1 MPISMLPVAGVA
13 VLSLGAGLITAPP
26 ATAADSD
33 RGHGPGQN
41 AWPAPTPKPAPSA
54 QESAITKALAEAK
67 SSGKRVAITDLTT
80 AGSQTFANPGGTL
93 TTDATAV
100 PERLKGADGQWRPLD
115 ATLHTAADGAVV
127 PAAVSSK
134 LSFSGGGTGPMVS
147 MATADGRKL
156 AFKAPFPL
164 PKPALDGDSALY
176 RNVLADVDLRL
187 SADRQGGWSQVL
199 IVRTAQAAANPA
211 VRKLRLDIE
220 ADGLTVA
227 GDAAGNLD
235 IKDAGGRTRF
245 TGPTSFMWDS
255 AAASAP
261 AGAQQQSKSA
271 KAAAPQSAPSP
282 DDPPAAPGT
291 ATAST
296 ADGPGTGAAVKPVRT
311 TADAKG
317 IELVPDAE
325 LLGKGTGP
333 WYIDPGINPVLDNT
347 NQAWA
352 QVQEAYPDT
361 NEFNGTEYG
370 QDKPAT
376 GYCGY
381 DIGNPPCTGI
391 GRTRAYFQIGVD
403 SRLYNA
409 EVINATF
416 SATVISSS
424 SPSTPTPM
432 GLYSTNAIG
441 NPTSWNRQPCGTGS
455 TMQGC
460 GQVGHTTMSGT
471 GQIDFTVT
479 DLVKNAAR
487 YQWPT
492 ITLGLAP
499 DDEYDKYYRQRYE
512 NTPHIVVEYDITPT
526 VWWPRTRPTPGF
538 ASSASYADCRTP
550 GTANAWDNPGWVGA
564 NNNVT
569 LTTSTYSAT
578 KRQLQTTFQYWDD
591 DTGKTDYAQ
600 TGWNGDYGD
609 ATVDIGPLT
618 DGHQYGW
625 AARTTDGTLTSTPTE
640 WCFLRVDR
648 TPPTAAVSSTD
659 FPASGTIGAHPK
671 QTGDEGTFTV
681 TGTDPAPAGGG
692 RSSGLACARWT
703 TDPVRALA
711 GNWKCTDSDTAKF
724 AEGKADIKVTP
735 QSWGTNHLYVQTQDN
750 AGNLSQPV
758 VYSYYVPANPNS
770 PKPIFGDVT
779 GDRKADVLLPDSTG
793 ALRVIGGGSD
803 PATAS
808 KASVK
813 SAPDRNGWH
822 TIQTSH
828 RGSLGEKRV
837 DDLFAHAPED
847 ESLLIYSNNAVAG
860 RFDSQAANTVAK
872 PAACVTS
879 RYEALDCSA
888 QGYASNWSKVTQLA
902 AFGSVTGDSGDDP
915 DALPRTSLLFVEN
928 GRLWLAE
935 AGSLN
940 EFKPRAVL
948 LSAND
953 TRWDGYDLITPG
965 RAQGTDFPTLWARS
979 KTDGTLHA
987 FSVKG
992 TAQAPDL
999 TGFTDPAAGLISGK
1013 VEPKTYP
1020 RVGSDGDLNGDG
1032 IPDLWAVDTNQQLVA
1047 FNGAGTM
1054 TGGTGA
1060 SYPMASGISTAAVV
1074 LGNLNVPTGQWPLTP
1089 PSQPTGTTTPD
1100 TVGKNDATTVGVS
1113 YLSDTIGGRTTKYAR
1128 FSGSESESTITTT
1141 RSAVD
1146 TRKSFTISTW
1156 AKAGTQGKVVA
1167 SQDGNRTSSFILYA
1181 DDSSNWRFALANADT
1196 DGWPFDYTNIAND
1209 KARFTPVTWTRLT
1222 AVYNADTGLM
1232 SLYVNGVLAG
1242 TGTHRASTSPAP
1254 SGPLVL
1260 GRFKA
1265 NGTAQGLLD
1274 GGMSDFAVHPYAV
1287 APTAPGAA
1295 GPIALSASATNC
1307 VDNDFNRAN
1316 PGNKIQI
1323 ASCNG
1328 SDAQK
1333 FQIRGDG
1340 TIRTNGMCL
1349 GAVNAGT
1356 VNTTPIELQ
1365 VCDSSA
1371 PSQRFLPRADNSI
1384 HNPVSGRCLDLGNL
1398 DTRPGTPLWLFD
1410 CNSSPAQRW
1419 TIPTLG
1425 TAPLPAPAA

>member
-1 MPISMLPVAGVA
+1 MLPVTGAA
-13 VLSLGAGLITAPP
+13 VLSLGAGLIAAPP
-26 ATAADSD
+26 AAADGGA

-67 SSGKRVAITDLTT
+67 SSGKRVAIADLTT

-93 TTDATAV
+93 TTDTSAV

-115 ATLHTAADGAVV
+115 ATLHAAADGAIV

-134 LSFSGGGTGPMVS
+134 LSFSGGGSGPMVS

-156 AFKAPFPL
+156 AFKPPFPL
-164 PKPALDGDSALY
+164 PKPALTGDSALY
-176 RNVLADVDLRL
+176 RNVLPDVDLRL

-199 IVRTAQAAANPA
+199 IVRTPQAAANPA
-211 VRKLRLDIE
+211 VRKLRLDVE
-220 ADGLTVA
+220 ADGLTVV
-227 GDAAGNLD
+227 GDNAGNLD
-235 IKDAGGRTRF
+235 IKDASGRTRF
-245 TGPTSFMWDS
+245 TSPTAFMWDS
-255 AAASAP
+255 AASASAS
-261 AGAQQQSKSA
+261 AGAQQSSKSA
-271 KAAAPQSAPSP
+271 GAPQSGPAS
-282 DDPPAAPGT
+282 DDPPA
-291 ATAST
+291 AST
-296 ADGPGTGAAVKPVRT
+296 ADGPGAGAAVKPVKT

-381 DIGNPPCTGI
+381 NIGNPPCTGI

-403 SRLYNA
+403 SRLYNT
-409 EVINATF
+409 EIINATF

-460 GQVGHTTMSGT
+460 GQVGHTSMSGT

-499 DDEYDKYYRQRYE
+499 DDEYNKYYRQRYE

-550 GTANAWDNPGWVGA
+550 GTANPWDNPGWVGA

-569 LTTSTYSAT
+569 LTTQTYSAT

-591 DTGKTDYAQ
+591 DANGKTETPQ

-625 AARTTDGTLTSTPTE
+625 AARTTDGTLTSAPTE

-648 TPPTAAVSSTD
+648 TPPTAAVSSPD

-671 QTGDEGTFTV
+671 QTGDEGTFTL
-681 TGTDPAPAGGG
+681 TGTDPAPAAGG
-692 RSSGLACARWT
+692 RTSGLACARWT

-711 GNWKCTDSDTAKF
+711 GNWKCTDTDTAKF
-724 AEGKADIKVTP
+724 TDGKADIKVTP

-758 VYSYYVPANPNS
+758 VYSFYVPSNPNS
-770 PKPIFGDVT
+770 PKPIFGDIT

-793 ALRVIGGGSD
+793 ALRVISAGAD
-803 PATAS
+803 PAAAS
-808 KASVK
+808 KADVE
-813 SAPDRNGWH
+813 SAPGTNGWN

-828 RGSLGEKRV
+828 RGSLGSKTV

-847 ESLLIYSNNAVAG
+847 PSLLIYRNNSVSG
-860 RFDSQAANTVAK
+860 RFDSQAPVAVDK
-872 PAACVTS
+872 PSGCATPASAT
-879 RYEALDCSA
+879 LDCSA
-888 QGYASNWSKVTQLA
+888 HSYGSDWSKVTQIA
-902 AFGSVTGDSGDDP
+902 AFGSVTGDSDAKP
-915 DALPRTSLLFVEN
+915 NALPRTSLLFIES
-928 GRLWLAE
+928 GRLWLAY
-935 AGSLN
+935 ANTTDTL
-940 EFKPRAVL
+940 KPQAIL

-999 TGFTDPAAGLISGK
+999 TGFTDPAAGLISGR
-1013 VEPKTYP
+1013 VEPKAYP

-1032 IPDLWAVDTNQQLVA
+1032 IPDLWAVDTNRQLVA
-1047 FNGAGTM
+1047 FNGAGSM
-1054 TGGTGA
+1054 TGGTGPV
-1060 SYPMASGISTAAVV
+1060 YPLASGVGTAAVA
-1074 LGNLNVPTGQWPLTP
+1074 LGNLNIPTGQWPLTG
-1089 PSQPTGTTTPD
+1089 QTGTTTPD
-1100 TVGKNDATTVGVS
+1100 TVGKNDATTVGIT
-1113 YLSDTIGGRTTKYAR
+1113 YQDDTIGGRATKYAR
-1128 FSGSESESTITTT
+1128 FLGSESEATITTA
-1141 RSAVD
+1141 RPAVD

-1156 AKAGTQGKVVA
+1156 AKAGAQGKVVA

-1181 DDSSNWRFALANADT
+1181 DDSSNWRFALAHADA

-1209 KARFTPVTWTRLT
+1209 AARFIPGTWTRLT

-1242 TGTHRASTSPAP
+1242 TGAHRATTSPSP

-1265 NGTAQGLLD
+1265 DGTIRDVLD
-1274 GGMSDFAVHPYAV
+1274 GGISDFAVHPYAV

-1307 VDNDFNRAN
+1307 VDNDFNRPN

-1323 ASCNG
+1323 AACNA

-1333 FQIRGDG
+1333 FQIRADG

-1356 VNTTPIELQ
+1356 ANTTLIELQ
-1365 VCDSSA
+1365 VCDTSA

-1384 HNPVSGRCLDLGNL
+1384 YNPVSGRCIDLGNL
-1398 DTRPGTPLWLFD
+1398 DTRPGTQLWLFD

-1425 TAPLPAPAA
+1425 TAPLPAPAP

>member
-1 MPISMLPVAGVA
+1 MLPIAGAA
-13 VLSLGAGLITAPP
+13 VLSLGAGLIAAPP
-26 ATAADSD
+26 AAAANTD

-67 SSGKRVAITDLTT
+67 SSGKRVAIADLTT

-93 TTDATAV
+93 TTDTAAV

-115 ATLHTAADGAVV
+115 ATLHAAADGAIV

-147 MATADGRKL
+147 MATTDGRKL

-164 PKPALDGDSALY
+164 PKPALTGDSALY
-176 RNVLADVDLRL
+176 RNVLPDVDLRL

-220 ADGLTVA
+220 TDGLTVA

-245 TGPTSFMWDS
+245 TSPTSFMWDS

-261 AGAQQQSKSA
+261 AGAEQQGKSA

-282 DDPPAAPGT
+282 NDPPAAST
-291 ATAST
+291 TST
-296 ADGPGTGAAVKPVRT
+296 ADGPGTGAAVKPVKT

-381 DIGNPPCTGI
+381 NIGNPPCTGI
-391 GRTRAYFQIGVD
+391 GRTRTYFQIGVD

-409 EVINATF
+409 EILNATF

-460 GQVGHTTMSGT
+460 SQVGHTSMSGT

-499 DDEYDKYYRQRYE
+499 DDEYNKYYRQRYE

-550 GTANAWDNPGWVGA
+550 GTANPWDNPGWVGA
-564 NNNVT
+564 NSNVT

-591 DTGKTDYAQ
+591 DAAGKTDSAQ

-625 AARTTDGTLTSTPTE
+625 AARTTDGTLTSAATE

-671 QTGDEGTFTV
+671 QTGDEGTFTL
-681 TGTDPAPAGGG
+681 TGTDPAPAAGG

-703 TDPVRALA
+703 TDPVKAA
-711 GNWKCTDSDTAKF
+711 ATNWKCTDTETGIVKLTGGTANV
-724 AEGKADIKVTP
+724 KVTP
-735 QSWGTNHLYVQTQDN
+735 QRWGTNHLYLQTQDN

-758 VYSYYVPANPNS
+758 AYGFYAPANPTS
-770 PKPIFGDVT
+770 PAPIFGDLT
-779 GDRKADVLLPDSTG
+779 GDRRADILLPDSAG
-793 ALRVIGGGSD
+793 ALRVIGAGAD
-803 PATAS
+803 PAA
-808 KASVK
+808 
-813 SAPDRNGWH
+813 APNAGPQLARGWSTWNG
-822 TIQTSH
+822 IQTTH
-828 RGSLGEKRV
+828 RGTLGDKNV
-837 DDLFAHAPED
+837 DDLFAHQPGHPQLYIYLNDSAGSLDGTAP
-847 ESLLIYSNNAVAG
+847 VAL
-860 RFDSQAANTVAK
+860 TK
-872 PAACVTS
+872 PTSCVTP
-879 RYEALDCSA
+879 AGTAIDCAAHEYSA
-888 QGYASNWSKVTQLA
+888 DWSKTTQIA
-902 AFGSVTGDSGDDP
+902 AFGSPAGDTAEDG
-915 DALPRTSLLFVEN
+915 ALERTSLLFVDS
-928 GRLWLAE
+928 GRLWLAL
-935 AGSLN
+935 AGPVNGLGTG
-940 EFKPRAVL
+940 AIL

-999 TGFTDPAAGLISGK
+999 TGFTDPAVGLISGK

-1060 SYPMASGISTAAVV
+1060 SYPMANGVGTAAVA
-1074 LGNLNVPTGQWPLTP
+1074 LGNLNIPTGQWPLTE

-1100 TVGKNDATTVGVS
+1100 TVGKNDATTVGITYV
-1113 YLSDTIGGRTTKYAR
+1113 SDTIGGHATTYAR
-1128 FSGSESESTITTT
+1128 FAGSESPSTITAA
-1141 RSAVD
+1141 RPAVD

-1156 AKAGTQGKVVA
+1156 AKAGAQGKVVA

-1181 DDSSNWRFALANADT
+1181 DSSNWRFALANADT

-1209 KARFTPVTWTRLT
+1209 AARFIPSTWTRLT

-1260 GRFKA
+1260 GRYKA
-1265 NGTAQGLLD
+1265 NGIVRDMLD
-1274 GGMSDFAVHPYAV
+1274 GAISDFAVHPYAV

-1307 VDNDFNRAN
+1307 VDNDFNRPN
-1316 PGNKIQI
+1316 PGNRIQI
-1323 ASCNG
+1323 AACNG

-1356 VNTTPIELQ
+1356 ANTTLIELQ

-1425 TAPLPAPAA
+1425 TAPLPAPAP

>member
-1 MPISMLPVAGVA
+1 M
-13 VLSLGAGLITAPP
+13 ITALP
-26 ATAADSD
+26 ATAADAE

-41 AWPAPTPKPAPSA
+41 VWPAATPKPAPSA
-54 QESAITKALAEAK
+54 KESAITKALAEAK
-67 SSGKRVAITDLTT
+67 SSGKRVAVADLTT

-115 ATLHTAADGAVV
+115 ATLHTAADGTVV
-127 PAAVSSK
+127 PGAVSSK

-164 PKPALDGDSALY
+164 PKPALTGDSALY
-176 RNVLADVDLRL
+176 RNVLPDVDLRL

-220 ADGLTVA
+220 ADGLTVV

-245 TGPTSFMWDS
+245 TSPTSFMWDS
-255 AAASAP
+255 STA
-261 AGAQQQSKSA
+261 AGAQEQSKPA
-271 KAAAPQSAPSP
+271 KAAAPRSAPSP
-282 DDPPAAPGT
+282 DDPPAAS
-291 ATAST
+291 TAST
-296 ADGPGTGAAVKPVRT
+296 ADGPGAGAAVKPVKT
-311 TADAKG
+311 TADTKG

-361 NEFNGTEYG
+361 NEFNGTEHG

-381 DIGNPPCTGI
+381 NVGNPPCTGI

-409 EVINATF
+409 EIINATF

-441 NPTSWNRQPCGTGS
+441 NPTSWNRQPCGTDS

-460 GQVGHTTMSGT
+460 GQVGHTSMSGT

-479 DLVKNAAR
+479 GLVKNAVR

-492 ITLGLAP
+492 ITVGLAP
-499 DDEYDKYYRQRYE
+499 DDEYNKYYRQRYE

-550 GTANAWDNPGWVGA
+550 GTANPWDNPGWVGA

-569 LTTSTYSAT
+569 LTTQTYSAT
-578 KRQLQTTFQYWDD
+578 KRQLQATFQYWDD
-591 DTGKTDYAQ
+591 DTGKTEYAQ

-625 AARTTDGTLTSTPTE
+625 TARTTDGTLTSAATE

-671 QTGDEGTFTV
+671 QTGEEGTFTV
-681 TGTDPAPAGGG
+681 TGTDPAPAAGG

-711 GNWKCTDSDTAKF
+711 SNWKCTDTDTAKF
-724 AEGKADIKVTP
+724 TDGKADIKLTP
-735 QSWGTNHLYVQTQDN
+735 QSWGTNFLYVQTQDN

-758 VYSYYVPANPNS
+758 VYSFYVPSNPNS

-793 ALRVIGGGSD
+793 VLRVIGGGAD
-803 PATAS
+803 PATAA
-808 KASVK
+808 KADIE
-813 SAPDRNGWH
+813 SAPGTNGWN

-828 RGSLGEKRV
+828 RGSLGSKTV

-847 ESLLIYSNNAVAG
+847 QDLLIYRNNSVSG
-860 RFDSQAANTVAK
+860 RFDSQAPVTVAK
-872 PAACVTS
+872 PSGCATPSAAT
-879 RYEALDCSA
+879 LDCSA
-888 QGYASNWSKVTQLA
+888 HGYGSDWSKVTQIA
-902 AFGSVTGDSGDDP
+902 AFGSVTGDSDAKTN
-915 DALPRTSLLFVEN
+915 ALPRTSLLFIEN
-928 GRLWLAE
+928 GRLWLAY
-935 AGSLN
+935 ANTTNSLQ
-940 EFKPRAVL
+940 PQAIL

-979 KTDGTLHA
+979 KTDGSLHA
-987 FSVKG
+987 FSVRG

-1020 RVGSDGDLNGDG
+1020 RVGSNGDLNGDG

-1060 SYPMASGISTAAVV
+1060 SYPMASGISTAAVA
-1074 LGNLNVPTGQWPLTP
+1074 LGNLNIPTGQWPLSG

-1100 TVGKNDATTVGVS
+1100 TTGKNNATTVGIS
-1113 YLSDTIGGRTTKYAR
+1113 YLSETIGGRATTYAR
-1128 FSGSESESTITTT
+1128 FSGSESESSITTA

-1167 SQDGNRTSSFILYA
+1167 GQDGARTSSFILYA
-1181 DDSSNWRFALANADT
+1181 DDSSNWRFALANADS

-1209 KARFTPVTWTRLT
+1209 KARFTPSTWTRLT

-1242 TGTHRASTSPAP
+1242 TGAHRASTSPAP

-1260 GRFKA
+1260 GRYKA
-1265 NGTAQGLLD
+1265 NGIAQGILD

-1287 APTAPGAA
+1287 APSAPGAA

-1307 VDNDFNRAN
+1307 VDNDFNRPN

-1323 ASCNG
+1323 AACNG

-1349 GAVNAGT
+1349 GAANAGT
-1356 VNTTPIELQ
+1356 ANTTLIELQ

-1371 PSQRFLPRADNSI
+1371 PSQRFLPRADSSI
-1384 HNPVSGRCLDLGNL
+1384 YNPVSGRCLDLGNL
-1398 DTRPGTPLWLFD
+1398 DTRPGTPIWLFD

-1425 TAPLPAPAA
+1425 TAPLPAPTA

>member
-1 MPISMLPVAGVA
+1 MLPIAGAA
-13 VLSLGAGLITAPP
+13 VLSLGAGLIAAPP
-26 ATAADSD
+26 ASADGGA
-33 RGHGPGQN
+33 RGHGPGGN
-41 AWPAPTPKPAPSA
+41 TWPAPPPKPAPSA
-54 QESAITKALAEAK
+54 QESAVTKALDEAK
-67 SSGKRVAITDLTT
+67 SSGKRVAIADMTT

-93 TTDATAV
+93 TTDTAAV

-115 ATLHTAADGAVV
+115 ATLRAAADGTVV

-147 MATADGRKL
+147 MGTADGRKL

-164 PKPALDGDSALY
+164 PKPALSGDSALY
-176 RNVLADVDLRL
+176 RNVLPDVDLRL

-199 IVRTAQAAANPA
+199 IVRTPQAAANPA
-211 VRKLRLDIE
+211 VGKLRLDIE

-227 GDAAGNLD
+227 GDSAGNLD

-245 TGPTSFMWDS
+245 TSPTSFMWDS
-255 AAASAP
+255 AAAP
-261 AGAQQQSKSA
+261 AGTETQGRSA
-271 KAAAPQSAPSP
+271 KAAAPRSAPSS
-282 DDPPAAPGT
+282 DDAPA
-291 ATAST
+291 AST
-296 ADGPGTGAAVKPVRT
+296 ADGPGVGASVKPVKT

-381 DIGNPPCTGI
+381 NIGNPPCTGI

-409 EVINATF
+409 EIINATF

-432 GLYSTNAIG
+432 GLYSTTAIG

-460 GQVGHTTMSGT
+460 GQVGHTSMSGT

-499 DDEYDKYYRQRYE
+499 DDEYNKYYRQRYE

-550 GTANAWDNPGWVGA
+550 GTANPWDNPGWVGA
-564 NNNVT
+564 SNNVT

-591 DTGKTDYAQ
+591 DTGKTYYPQ

-625 AARTTDGTLTSTPTE
+625 AARTTDGTLTSAATE

-671 QTGDEGTFTV
+671 QTGEEGTFTL
-681 TGTDPAPAGGG
+681 TGTDPAPAAGG

-703 TDPVRALA
+703 TDPVKAA
-711 GNWKCTDSDTAKF
+711 ATNWKCSDTETGIVKLTTGTATVK
-724 AEGKADIKVTP
+724 ITP
-735 QSWGTNHLYVQTQDN
+735 QRWGTNHLYLQTQDN

-758 VYSYYVPANPNS
+758 AYGFYVPANPTS
-770 PKPIFGDVT
+770 PAPIFGDLT
-779 GDRKADVLLPDSTG
+779 GDRRADILLPDSVG
-793 ALRVIGGGSD
+793 ALRVIGAGAD
-803 PATAS
+803 PAA
-808 KASVK
+808 AP
-813 SAPDRNGWH
+813 SARPQLARGWNTWNG
-822 TIQTSH
+822 IQTTH
-828 RGSLGEKRV
+828 RGTLGDKNV
-837 DDLFAHAPED
+837 DDLFAHQPGHPQLYIYLNDSAGSLDGTAP
-847 ESLLIYSNNAVAG
+847 VAL
-860 RFDSQAANTVAK
+860 TK
-872 PAACVTS
+872 PTSCVTP
-879 RYEALDCSA
+879 AGAAIDCAAHGYSA
-888 QGYASNWSKVTQLA
+888 DWSKTTQIA
-902 AFGSVTGDSGDDP
+902 AFGSLAGETAKDG
-915 DALPRTSLLFVEN
+915 ALGRTSLLFVDN
-928 GRLWLAE
+928 GRLWLAL
-935 AGSLN
+935 AGPVN
-940 EFKPRAVL
+940 GFGTGAIL

-953 TRWDGYDLITPG
+953 TRWEGYELVTPG
-965 RAQGTDFPTLWARS
+965 RTNGTDLPTLWARS
-979 KTDGTLHA
+979 KSDGTLHA
-987 FSVKG
+987 FPVRG
-992 TAQAPDL
+992 TTQAPDL
-999 TGFTDPAAGLISGK
+999 TGFSDPSAGTIGGKADPAR
-1013 VEPKTYP
+1013 YP
-1020 RVGSDGDLNGDG
+1020 RVGSDGDLTGDG
-1032 IPDLWAVDTNQQLVA
+1032 IPDLWAVDGNSQLVA
-1047 FNGAGTM
+1047 FRGLGTAPN
-1054 TGGTGA
+1054 GGTV
-1060 SYPMASGISTAAVV
+1060 PHPTVTGIDMAAVFV
-1074 LGNLNVPTGQWPLTP
+1074 GNLNMPTAQWKLTGQD
-1089 PSQPTGTTTPD
+1089 GTTTPD
-1100 TVGKNDATTVGVS
+1100 AVGTNHATSAGGVTF
-1113 YLSDTIGGRTTKYAR
+1113 SDKETIDGRTTSYAA
-1128 FSGSESESTITTT
+1128 FDAKTSPATITAA
-1141 RSAVD
+1141 RAAVD

-1156 AKAGTQGKVVA
+1156 AKADDKGGVVV
-1167 SQDGNRTSSFILYA
+1167 SQDGNRASSFMIYA
-1181 DDSSNWRFALANADT
+1181 DTNSTLRWYFALARADEN
-1196 DGWPFDYTNIAND
+1196 GWPFDNTESVND
-1209 KARFTPVTWTRLT
+1209 TARITPGVWTHLT
-1222 AVYNADTGLM
+1222 AVYDADSGRM
-1232 SLYVNGVLAG
+1232 SLYANGVLAG
-1242 TGTHRASTSPAP
+1242 SGHHKASTSPAP

-1265 NGTAQGLLD
+1265 DGTNNSFLHK
-1274 GGMSDFAVHPYAV
+1274 GGISNIAVHPYAA
-1287 APTAPGAA
+1287 APTAPDATS
-1295 GPIALSASATNC
+1295 PISLTTSSTNC
-1307 VDNDFNRAN
+1307 VDNDFNRPN

-1323 ASCNG
+1323 AACNG

-1340 TIRTNGMCL
+1340 TVRTNGMCL

-1356 VNTTPIELQ
+1356 ANTTLIELQ

-1371 PSQRFLPRADNSI
+1371 PSQRFLPRADSSI

-1398 DTRPGTPLWLFD
+1398 DTRPGTQLWLFD
-1410 CNSSPAQRW
+1410 CNGTPAQRW

-1425 TAPLPAPAA
+1425 TAPLPAPAP